1 MSKKQFLFVDLNDN
15 KLKSLGETIT
25 SETSRK
31 ILNYLV
37 GKEDTE
43 AKIAES
49 LGLPIS
55 TAHYHLQKLQQA
67 GLVRVD
73 EFHYSQKGREV
84 NHYKLVHEYII
95 IGPQRAG
102 LSERLRAV
110 LPMALISL
118 GIAAVIQW
126 ITLPTQQAVT
136 TAESAP
142 MMKADVMMMA
152 EPVVQG
158 QSDLALWFLLGSAV
172 AMLGYVVY
180 GIVSDYSQKKKSS
193 G

>member
-95 IGPQRAG
+95 IGPQRSG
-102 LSERLRAV
+102 LTEKLRAV
-110 LPMALISL
+110 LPMAMISI
-118 GIAAVIQW
+118 GIAAVIKLL
-126 ITLPTQQAVT
+126 TLPSEVVETTSEATQI
-136 TAESAP
+136 
-142 MMKADVMMMA
+142 MKADTVMMA
-152 EPVVQG
+152 EPVVQS
-158 QSDLALWFLLGSAV
+158 QPDLALWFLLGSAV

-180 GIVSDYSQKKKSS
+180 GIVSDYKRK
-193 G
+193 